1 MMSSLGIAANSL
13 LCMNM
18 SLTNNRFLANHLLC
32 KNILKPKAK
41 DDNIVKKVVFS
52 LIYKQNKN
60 YKTLKFVNKI
70 DNFCSI
76 FPRYLGFCAE

>member
-1 MMSSLGIAANSL
+1 
-13 LCMNM
+13 MNM

-76 FPRYLGFCAE
+76 FPRYLDFYAE

>member
-1 MMSSLGIAANSL
+1 MSSLGIAANSL

-52 LIYKQNKN
+52 LIYKQI
-60 YKTLKFVNKI
+60 KTLKFVNKI
-70 DNFCSI
+70 DNFYSI
-76 FPRYLGFCAE
+76 FPRYLDFYAE

>member
-1 MMSSLGIAANSL
+1 MMSSLGTAANSL

-18 SLTNNRFLANHLLC
+18 SLMNNSFLANHLPC

-41 DDNIVKKVVFS
+41 DDSRVKKVVFS
-52 LIYKQNKN
+52 LIYKQIKN

-76 FPRYLGFCAE
+76 FPRYLGFYAE